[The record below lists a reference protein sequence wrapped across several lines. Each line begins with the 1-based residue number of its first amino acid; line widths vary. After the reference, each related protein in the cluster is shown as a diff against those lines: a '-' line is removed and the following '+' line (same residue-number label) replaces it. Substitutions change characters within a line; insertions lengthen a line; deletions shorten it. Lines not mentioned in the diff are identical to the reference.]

1 MAGGPNVNGMVSA
14 WAAQK
19 MGIVPWRE
27 CTTLSLWDDCVIQC
41 AVIYEC
47 YSPRNINMHVAAIE
61 GKAWLNRKFLWAAF
75 DYPFNQLKVERVTGL
90 VPDSNEAA
98 KRFDEH
104 LGFKREGV
112 MRGAADDGSD
122 LIVYGML
129 RSECRHHL
137 EKRRGQ
143 IIRTEPA

>member
-1 MAGGPNVNGMVSA
+1 MVGGQNVDGMVA
-14 WAAQK
+14 MWAAQR
-19 MGIVPWRE
+19 MGLPRAWNQ
-27 CTTLSLWDDCVIQC
+27 CTTLSLWDDAVIQC
-41 AVIYEC
+41 AVIYES
-47 YSPRNINMHVAAIE
+47 YSPRNVSMHVAAVD
-61 GKAWLNRKFLWAAF
+61 GKAWLNRAFLKAAF

-129 RSECRHHL
+129 RSECRHL
-137 EKRRGQ
+137 EMKDHG
-143 IIRTEPA
+143 